1 MVTVQLQNRS
11 PWHREPQYS
20 LVVIIHIDASHVSN
34 IEAVEAC
41 IRFVDDDD
49 DDDDDDVRSAQLY
62 ISMSIEYVTFVYISF
77 VYTER

>member
-20 LVVIIHIDASHVSN
+20 LVVIIHIDTSHVSN

-49 DDDDDDVRSAQLY
+49 DDDDVRTAKLY

>member
-1 MVTVQLQNRS
+1 MVTVRLQNRS

-20 LVVIIHIDASHVSN
+20 LVVIIHIDTSHVSN

-49 DDDDDDVRSAQLY
+49 DDDVRTAQLY

>member
-1 MVTVQLQNRS
+1 LVTVRLQNRS

-20 LVVIIHIDASHVSN
+20 LVVIIHIDTSHVSN

-49 DDDDDDVRSAQLY
+49 DDDVRTAQLY